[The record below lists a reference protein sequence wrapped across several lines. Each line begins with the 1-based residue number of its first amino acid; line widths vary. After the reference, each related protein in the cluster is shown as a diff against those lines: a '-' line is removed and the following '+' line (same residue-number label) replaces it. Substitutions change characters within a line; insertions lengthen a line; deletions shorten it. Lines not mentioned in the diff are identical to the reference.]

1 MMGDLKIAFDFIN
14 SKECVSKF
22 TADEFTDIDKLPE
35 NLKDKKFYIFKNCE
49 PHCQAIGTF
58 LLDFMNTDFDDFED
72 FSLLLDKYL
81 FIPLLFFYNPNI
93 LNDCL
98 YGRNVISKKEYLKEN
113 ILILSE
119 EEFMYYW
126 KLFYEE
132 YNWDLSTTQLKF
144 ENIFE
149 NQYYKKFLEVT
160 NVMDDNYDLFEEFS
174 SKEDHFSAIKD
185 IAPEFTTIQMSYD
198 VKDFCD
204 NTNIYNYFSAKNPI
218 DIAYVSARELLN
230 NKKSFRL
237 VRYGICNYYFIP
249 KTSHTPLY
257 CDEIYQ
263 DGKTCKEYAKLI
275 STTKTY
281 ESDPLCKKYRNRYKN
296 LHKQASLS
304 NNPKVSLLCEE
315 YKLKG
320 PKMLEK
326 YQLGKITPEEFENWI
341 DGMKIRKS

>member
-1 MMGDLKIAFDFIN
+1 MSLRYANRLTDEQLKEIYQSFLCED
-14 SKECVSKF
+14 
-22 TADEFTDIDKLPE
+22 DK
-35 NLKDKKFYIFKNCE
+35 IV
-49 PHCQAIGTF
+49 
-58 LLDFMNTDFDDFED
+58 LLDISRYDDEIC
-72 FSLLLDKYL
+72 LDGKIEIEEECLKVNPHATLVVDNDYVL
-81 FIPLLFFYNPNI
+81 SDYNVTVFFYNPNI

-237 VRYGICNYYFIP
+237 VRCGICNYYFIP
-249 KTSHTPLY
+249 KTSHTTLY

-263 DGKTCKEYAKLI
+263 DGKTCKEYAKLV

-281 ESDPLCKKYRNRYKN
+281 ESDTLCKKYRNRYKN

-326 YQLGKITPEEFENWI
+326 YQLGKITAEEFENWI
-341 DGMKIRKS
+341 DGMKIRK